1 MFSKKPVLF
10 GFGLVALTWSIA
22 FTAWV
27 QTTPDALT
35 SPSAYDLFP
44 LLGLMA
50 FSALWSTYVVSAVA
64 AHQKTASE
72 KLKPY
77 YQIAGYTILILILSH
92 PTMLV
97 VRLAL
102 DGFGLPP
109 ASYAEYVSENMLW
122 VVYLGVTS
130 LFIFLAYELHRWFER
145 KNWWKWVLYANDA
158 AMFLILYHGMT
169 LGGELQ
175 GGWFR
180 YVWWFYGFTLVGA
193 VIYLRFVVKR
203 NPRPVVNEE

>member
-1 MFSKKPVLF
+1 MFSKKPSLF
-10 GFGLVALTWSIA
+10 AFGLVAATWAIA

-27 QTTPDALT
+27 HTTPDALT
-35 SPSAYDLFP
+35 GPSAYDFFP

-50 FSALWSTYVVSAVA
+50 FSALWSTYAVSAVA
-64 AHQKTASE
+64 AYQKVPSE
-72 KLKPY
+72 KLASY
-77 YQIAGYTILILILSH
+77 YRIAGYAILILILSH
-92 PTMLV
+92 PTTLM
-97 VRLAL
+97 VRLWL

-109 ASYAEYVSENMLW
+109 GSYSAYVNQSMVW

-145 KNWWKWVLYANDA
+145 KNWWKWVVYANDV

-175 GGWFR
+175 RGWFK
-180 YVWWFYGFTLVGA
+180 YVWWFYAVALVGM

-203 NPRPVVNEE
+203 STRPTV